1 MQSRVWPG
9 WGAWATEPLT
19 AFLSPLRSGVFNMR
33 ASNTS
38 SVSLR
43 TYNRTERQRGGF

>member
-1 MQSRVWPG
+1 MVGGVHRQ
-9 WGAWATEPLT
+9 LT
-19 AFLSPLRSGVFNMR
+19 AFLSPFRSGVFNMR

-43 TYNRTERQRGGF
+43 TYNRTEKKGAA